1 MVAFVKASLLGV
13 VALSALALAGCQT
26 TPHTAGPVSSKA
38 VKCNKCEIT
47 YVSVPETGS
56 KNRVIGYKNSAKME
70 CPECRTAAQNFF
82 DTGKLVHTCTSC
94 AGTMETCE
102 GH

>member
-1 MVAFVKASLLGV
+1 MVAFFKTSLLSV

-26 TPHTAGPVSSKA
+26 TSRMSEPVSSKA
-38 VKCNKCEIT
+38 VKCNKCEVT
-47 YVSVPETGS
+47 YVNVPETSS
-56 KNRVIGYKNSAKME
+56 KNRVIGYKSSAKME

-82 DTGKLVHTCTSC
+82 DTGKLAHACTHCS
-94 AGTMETCE
+94 GTLETCE